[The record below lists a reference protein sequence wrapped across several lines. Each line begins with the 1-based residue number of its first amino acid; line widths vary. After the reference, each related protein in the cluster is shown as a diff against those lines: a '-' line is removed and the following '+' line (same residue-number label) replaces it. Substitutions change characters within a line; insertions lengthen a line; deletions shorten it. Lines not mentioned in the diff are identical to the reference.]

1 MTAGALVRSLSVA
14 TVSTLILQM
23 AVGINM
29 SSPFHPVWRQGVSQ
43 LFLLG
48 SGSTSEYRGRQ
59 FTSYEVIFVSFKK
72 EDKMFTFL
80 LIRGIFVFVPT
91 SKYYIVLSLI
101 QNPIQLFQRSLDSVS
116 SH

>member
-1 MTAGALVRSLSVA
+1 MEYSWQPGSHRFAASVDAPLVPVSAGRKTAGALLRLLSVA

-48 SGSTSEYRGRQ
+48 SGSISECRGRQ
-59 FTSYEVIFVSFKK
+59 FTLYEVIFVSFKK
-72 EDKMFTFL
+72 
-80 LIRGIFVFVPT
+80 R
-91 SKYYIVLSLI
+91 
-101 QNPIQLFQRSLDSVS
+101 QNVHFFAN
-116 SH
+116 